1 MKKALEKY
9 AILLYHIYIAIFN
22 RAVRNYCLIR
32 LLHSLKYP
40 KGNTSKRRK
49 HSAFAFQGMVNI
61 MNSVYESTRNKNI
74 LVSSSRA
81 VLDGLAPDG
90 GLFVMRG
97 LDSEKADI
105 NSMLSMSYIEMA
117 QYILGI
123 LLPDFPEQ
131 TMRDCVHKAYS
142 KFDTP
147 EITPI
152 VKVGDNWILELF
164 HGPTCAFK
172 DVALQM
178 LPRLVTASKELNG
191 DSSETVILTATSGD
205 TGKAALEGFCDVKNT
220 KIIVFY
226 PSDGVSVVQKAQ
238 MTTQSGNNTYV
249 CGIKGDFDDAQT
261 GVKKIFADDSVK
273 ELLNSNNKHFSSANS
288 INVGRLAPQ
297 VVYYFYAYK
306 KLIDNNAI
314 KIGDKIN
321 FAVPTG
327 NFGDILAGR
336 YAQMLGLPINKLIC
350 ASNSNNVLFDFINTG
365 VYNRKRELSKTIS
378 PSMDILVS
386 SNLER
391 LLYYASGKDNE
402 LISTLMKNLAQ
413 NGEYTVPAEML
424 KQIQSEFYAGYA
436 NDAMTMATLKKY
448 YDETAYVADTHTG
461 VALNVTDAYKAATGD
476 KTPTVVL
483 STASPFKF
491 SNSVYSALFGAD
503 AAAKLH
509 DEYAVMEDLSART
522 GCAIPAPLA
531 ELKNKPI
538 RHNTVCAKN
547 EMPDFVLKS
556 VRLE

>member
-1 MKKALEKY
+1 M
-9 AILLYHIYIAIFN
+9 LY
-22 RAVRNYCLIR
+22 
-32 LLHSLKYP
+32 K
-40 KGNTSKRRK
+40 
-49 HSAFAFQGMVNI
+49 
-61 MNSVYESTRNKNI
+61 STRNDEIRVEASQAIIK
-74 LVSSSRA
+74 
-81 VLDGLAPDG
+81 GLSDDG
-90 GLFVMRG
+90 GLFIP
-97 LDSEKADI
+97 DSIPSFSHEDIKALLGKTYNERAEI
-105 NSMLSMSYIEMA
+105 ILSKF
-117 QYILGI
+117 LT
-123 LLPDFPEQ
+123 DFTPEQ
-131 TMRDCVHKAYS
+131 IKHCVNGAYTAEKFGSNDISQLHKLNDS
-142 KFDTP
+142 VSF
-147 EITPI
+147 
-152 VKVGDNWILELF
+152 LELW

-172 DVALQM
+172 DMALQI
-178 LPRLVTASKELNG
+178 LPYLLTTSVKINNLDKTV
-191 DSSETVILTATSGD
+191 VILVATSGD

-261 GVKKIFADDSVK
+261 GVKKIFADNSVK

-556 VRLE
+556 VGLE